1 MIPQGA
7 DGTQIKL
14 PVVIEAWADPYPG
27 GSTIVFMVNGTPCI
41 ANADAIYRAKE
52 RVTTVYG
59 PGLRLD
65 VKTGKTGI
73 LLHVNIITPFMPMT
87 SDGKEPALGMFREH
101 FQVVIEKVAKRARK
115 HQPSQEMKPNIK
127 GVVFVHLAR
136 QIAIVSDNR
145 RYRFS
150 WRQVFYRMRP
160 IVKEQLGEDLDWR
173 YFSQTL
179 VTDYENE
186 HGEEPLAYRD
196 PRGTFYEP
204 HAGEEFP
211 LGTLHVEKYRRAA
224 WRFNKALYLE
234 KEGFFEALKSDGW
247 PERHDCA
254 LMTSKGQPSRAARDL
269 IDLIG
274 ETDEPVQVFC
284 LHDADAAGTLIF
296 QSLQEETR
304 ARPRRN
310 VEIVNLGLDPWEAL
324 ELAERGIV
332 EVENVS
338 YEKEQAAAI
347 YIDERW
353 RRWLQTHRVELNA
366 FTTPQ
371 FIAWLDGKMAP
382 YLGKVVPPTAVLA
395 ETLDGKVRA
404 RLRDAITHQV
414 LAKARIDEQVSDA
427 YSRLSARIDHLVTE
441 LTERVAGDLEDD
453 PLRHW
458 EEVVGGL
465 VEGLVH
471 TEPGTA

>member
-1 MIPQGA
+1 
-7 DGTQIKL
+7 
-14 PVVIEAWADPYPG
+14 
-27 GSTIVFMVNGTPCI
+27 
-41 ANADAIYRAKE
+41 
-52 RVTTVYG
+52 
-59 PGLRLD
+59 
-65 VKTGKTGI
+65 
-73 LLHVNIITPFMPMT
+73 
-87 SDGKEPALGMFREH
+87 
-101 FQVVIEKVAKRARK
+101 
-115 HQPSQEMKPNIK
+115 
-127 GVVFVHLAR
+127 
-136 QIAIVSDNR
+136 
-145 RYRFS
+145 
-150 WRQVFYRMRP
+150 MRP

-211 LGTLHVEKYRRAA
+211 LGTLHVEKYGRAA
-224 WRFNKALYLE
+224 WRFNKVLYLE

-332 EVENVS
+332 EVEIVS
-338 YEKEQAAAI
+338 YEKAQAVAM
-347 YIDERW
+347 YIDEQW

-371 FIAWLDGKMAP
+371 FIAWLDGKIAP
-382 YLGKVVPPTAVLA
+382 YLGKVVPPTEVLA
-395 ETLDGKVRA
+395 ETLDGKVRG
-404 RLRDAITHQV
+404 RLRDNITHQI
-414 LAKARIDEQVSDA
+414 LAKARIDEQVKDA
-427 YSRLSARIDHLVTE
+427 YSRLSGRIDHLVTE
-441 LTERVAGDLEDD
+441 LKERVAGDLEDD

-458 EEVVGGL
+458 EEVVGEL
-465 VEGLVH
+465 VESLVH
-471 TEPGTA
+471 TEPGTV